1 MNKSITIVTAFFY
14 IGRGNWK
21 KRNNS
26 SEKFDRANET
36 YFSYFK
42 RLAKLENNVI
52 IFTSPDLKEKIL
64 SLRDGKPTH
73 IITLDI
79 HKKFKFILKKISNI
93 QNSTLFKELIDPSL
107 INNPEYWSKEYV
119 LVTNL
124 KVFFVK
130 KAIEMQLIDSEL
142 VAWIDFGY
150 IRNNKTLYGVSDW
163 YHPFSKD
170 KVHFFTI
177 KDTLDLSNEQAVL
190 HAVLN
195 NDPHIIGGV
204 LVASREKWP
213 EFYKLVSKTQ
223 KDFIKSGII
232 DDDQGVFLTC
242 ASQNTHL
249 FQLNFLGRMKWF
261 RTFRLF
267 HKGSK
272 INYLTRLGILL
283 RIIK

>member
-1 MNKSITIVTAFFY
+1 MNKSITIVTAFFD

-170 KVHFFTI
+170 KVHF
-177 KDTLDLSNEQAVL
+177 LL
-190 HAVLN
+190 
-195 NDPHIIGGV
+195 
-204 LVASREKWP
+204 
-213 EFYKLVSKTQ
+213 
-223 KDFIKSGII
+223 
-232 DDDQGVFLTC
+232 
-242 ASQNTHL
+242 
-249 FQLNFLGRMKWF
+249 
-261 RTFRLF
+261 
-267 HKGSK
+267 SK
-272 INYLTRLGILL
+272 IL
-283 RIIK
+283 

>member
-1 MNKSITIVTAFFY
+1 MNKSITIVTAFFD
-14 IGRGNWK
+14 IGRGNW
-21 KRNNS
+21 NTQNGYS
-26 SEKFDRANET
+26 DRLERTVDT
-36 YFSYFK
+36 YFSYFTQ
-42 RLAKLENNVI
+42 LAKLNNEIVV
-52 IFTSPDLKEKIL
+52 FTSPDLKEEILKI
-64 SLRDGKPTH
+64 RKGKPTH
-73 IITLDI
+73 VITINLSN
-79 HKKFKFILKKISNI
+79 KFKHIIKKIS
-93 QNSTLFKELIDPSL
+93 TLQHSESFKKLIKPEQL
-107 INNPEYWSKEYV
+107 KNPEYWSAEYV
-119 LVTNL
+119 LINNL
-124 KVFFVK
+124 KPFFVNR
-130 KAIEMQLIDSEL
+130 AINMGLTNSKL
-142 VAWIDFGY
+142 FAWVDFGY
-150 IRNNKTLYGVSDW
+150 VRNEKTLYGINTW
-163 YHPFSKD
+163 YHPFDKD

-177 KDTLDLSNEQAVL
+177 KDTLDLSNEKAVL

-232 DDDQGVFLTC
+232 DDDQGIFLTC
-242 ASQNTHL
+242 ASRNAHL

>member
-1 MNKSITIVTAFFY
+1 MNKSITIVTAFFD

-107 INNPEYWSKEYV
+107 INNPEY
-119 LVTNL
+119 
-124 KVFFVK
+124 
-130 KAIEMQLIDSEL
+130 
-142 VAWIDFGY
+142 
-150 IRNNKTLYGVSDW
+150 
-163 YHPFSKD
+163 
-170 KVHFFTI
+170 
-177 KDTLDLSNEQAVL
+177 
-190 HAVLN
+190 
-195 NDPHIIGGV
+195 
-204 LVASREKWP
+204 
-213 EFYKLVSKTQ
+213 
-223 KDFIKSGII
+223 
-232 DDDQGVFLTC
+232 
-242 ASQNTHL
+242 
-249 FQLNFLGRMKWF
+249 
-261 RTFRLF
+261 
-267 HKGSK
+267 
-272 INYLTRLGILL
+272 
-283 RIIK
+283 